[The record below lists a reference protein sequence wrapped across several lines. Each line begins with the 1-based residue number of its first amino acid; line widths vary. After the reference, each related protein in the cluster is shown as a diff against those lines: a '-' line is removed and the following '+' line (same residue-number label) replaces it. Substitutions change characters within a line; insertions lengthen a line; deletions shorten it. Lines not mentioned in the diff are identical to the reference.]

1 VFDAQSS
8 HSLSGL
14 IVEHRYFPLI
24 RTLLN
29 EGTPGDAVTVRGWV
43 RSRRDSKN
51 VVFLAINDGSA
62 LEGIQAV
69 ADVGSFPELLFKNI
83 TTGAAVVVE
92 GRLVESP
99 AAGQRLE
106 VRAEAITLV
115 GSADPLQYPLQKK
128 GHSLDFLRSIPHLRL
143 RSNTFGAVFR
153 IRHHLSQAIHRFF
166 DENGF
171 LWLHTP
177 IIAGSDAEGA
187 GAMFRVTT
195 LPLLPDGKD
204 EAILASEDFFGREAY
219 LTVSGQLQAEAGALA
234 FSRVYTFGPTFR
246 AENSNTTRHLAEFWM
261 VEPEAA
267 FFDLNDNARL
277 AEDFLKYLIHY
288 VLDRC
293 GNDLSFLEKHYQPNL
308 LQRLDACAKSAF
320 TRISYTEAIEILQ
333 KSKENFEFSPRW
345 GMDLQSE
352 HERYL
357 AEKHFNGPV
366 VVTDYPKDIKAFYMR
381 LNDDERTVAAMDILF
396 PGIGE
401 VIGGSQ
407 REERLDVL
415 EKRMDEM
422 KIGRQELEW
431 YLDLRRFGS
440 VPHAGF
446 GLGLERFL
454 AYITGMGNV
463 RDVILSPRTPKNIA
477 F

>member
-1 VFDAQSS
+1 M
-8 HSLSGL
+8 G
-14 IVEHRYFPLI
+14 HRYFPLI
-24 RTLLN
+24 RTLLD
-29 EGTPGDAVTVRGWV
+29 EGSPGDAVMVRGWV

-51 VVFLAINDGSA
+51 VVFLALNDGSA

-69 ADVGSFPELLFKNI
+69 AEAGRFPEALFKTI
-83 TTGAAVVVE
+83 TTGSAVIVE
-92 GRLVESP
+92 GHLVESP

-106 VRAEAITLV
+106 VQAETIRLV
-115 GSADPLQYPLQKK
+115 GPADPLHYPLQKK

-171 LWLHTP
+171 VWLHTP

-195 LPLLPDGKD
+195 LPLISETRD
-204 EAILASEDFFGREAY
+204 EETLVSEDFFGREAY

-234 FSRVYTFGPTFR
+234 LSRVYTFGPTFR

-277 AEDFLKYLIHY
+277 AEDFLKYLIRY
-288 VLDRC
+288 VLERSQA
-293 GNDLSFLEKHYQPNL
+293 DLAFLEKHYQPDL
-308 LQRLDACAKSAF
+308 TRRLETCAASAF
-320 TRISYTEAIEILQ
+320 TRITYTEAIEILQ

-381 LNDDERTVAAMDILF
+381 LNDDGRTVAAMDILF

-407 REERLDVL
+407 REERLEVL
-415 EKRMDEM
+415 EKRMEEM
-422 KIGRQELEW
+422 KVGRYELEW

-454 AYITGMGNV
+454 VYITGMSNV

>member
-1 VFDAQSS
+1 M
-8 HSLSGL
+8 G
-14 IVEHRYFPLI
+14 HRYFPLI
-24 RTLLN
+24 RTLLD
-29 EGTPGDAVTVRGWV
+29 EGSPGDAVMVRGWV

-51 VVFLAINDGSA
+51 VVFLALNDGSA

-69 ADVGSFPELLFKNI
+69 AEAGRFPEALFKTI
-83 TTGAAVVVE
+83 TTGSAVIVE
-92 GRLVESP
+92 GHLVESP

-106 VRAEAITLV
+106 VQAETITLV
-115 GSADPLQYPLQKK
+115 GPADPLHYPLQKK

-171 LWLHTP
+171 VWLHTP

-195 LPLLPDGKD
+195 LPLISETRD
-204 EAILASEDFFGREAY
+204 EETLVSEDFFGREAY

-234 FSRVYTFGPTFR
+234 LSRVYTFGPTFR

-277 AEDFLKYLIHY
+277 AEDFLKYLIRY
-288 VLDRC
+288 VLERSQA
-293 GNDLSFLEKHYQPNL
+293 DLAFLEKHYQPDL
-308 LQRLDACAKSAF
+308 TRRLETCAASAF
-320 TRISYTEAIEILQ
+320 TRITYTEAIEILQ

-381 LNDDERTVAAMDILF
+381 LNDDGRTVAAMDILF

-407 REERLDVL
+407 REERLEVL
-415 EKRMDEM
+415 EKRMEEM
-422 KIGRQELEW
+422 KVGRHELEW

-454 AYITGMGNV
+454 VYITGMSNV

>member
-1 VFDAQSS
+1 MA
-8 HSLSGL
+8 L
-14 IVEHRYFPLI
+14 
-24 RTLLN
+24 
-29 EGTPGDAVTVRGWV
+29 
-43 RSRRDSKN
+43 
-51 VVFLAINDGSA
+51 NDGSA
-62 LEGIQAV
+62 LEGIQVV
-69 ADVGSFPELLFKNI
+69 AEAGRFPEALFKNI
-83 TTGAAVVVE
+83 TTGSAIVVE

-106 VRAEAITLV
+106 VQAEKITLA
-115 GSADPLQYPLQKK
+115 GTADPQLYPLQKK
-128 GHSLDFLRSIPHLRL
+128 GHTLDFLRSIPHLRL

-153 IRHHLSQAIHRFF
+153 IRHYLSQAIHRFF

-171 LWLHTP
+171 VWLHTP

-195 LPLLPDGKD
+195 LPVVPEGSDRDALL
-204 EAILASEDFFGREAY
+204 SEDFFGRDAY

-234 FSRVYTFGPTFR
+234 LSRVYTFGPTFR

-277 AEDFLKYLIHY
+277 AEDFLKFLISH
-288 VLDRC
+288 VLER
-293 GNDLSFLEKHYQPNL
+293 GSTDLAFLEKHYQPQML
-308 LQRLDACAKSAF
+308 SRLEACLTSSFA
-320 TRISYTEAIEILQ
+320 RITYTEAIAILE
-333 KSKENFEFSPRW
+333 KSKEKFEFSPCW

-357 AEKHFNGPV
+357 AEKYFNGPV

-381 LNDDERTVAAMDILF
+381 MNDDGRTVAAMDVLF

-407 REERLDVL
+407 REERLDLL
-415 EKRMDEM
+415 EKRMAEM
-422 KIGRQELEW
+422 NISRHELEW
-431 YLDLRRFGS
+431 FLDLRRFGS

-454 AYITGMGNV
+454 AYITGMSNV
-463 RDVILSPRTPKNIA
+463 RDVILSPRTPKNIS